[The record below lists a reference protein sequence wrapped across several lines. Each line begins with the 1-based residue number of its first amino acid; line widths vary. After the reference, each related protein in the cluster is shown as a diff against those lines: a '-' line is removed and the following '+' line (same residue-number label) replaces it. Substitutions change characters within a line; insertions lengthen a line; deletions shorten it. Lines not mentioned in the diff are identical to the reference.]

1 MEQKT
6 AVLLIT
12 HCGLLFDHAW
22 CSAALC
28 SPSHSPHTFPPKNA
42 ARCDGLCSVLRRP
55 SQRAAMREA
64 PHYVFCLTLVH
75 DSPPRALALHSTLS
89 APSQSQPYSY
99 QKCGRRDWA
108 MREDRMKNR
117 PDTRTRTRLS
127 KPASAPDSSQKR
139 SGGLF
144 PSQRYLSSG
153 SALGGLTGRFRGVL
167 GSMYGLPHGFLQ
179 RAEAV
184 IAVIVPV
191 HHAAQKMLAGE
202 MALVTQRPGI
212 VIATTT
218 LPCFFSRRDWHAEV
232 KQSSMRTARTVT
244 FLQVF
249 GITSLPSCS
258 KVQAGRRER

>member
-1 MEQKT
+1 
-6 AVLLIT
+6 
-12 HCGLLFDHAW
+12 
-22 CSAALC
+22 
-28 SPSHSPHTFPPKNA
+28 
-42 ARCDGLCSVLRRP
+42 
-55 SQRAAMREA
+55 MRNA
-64 PHYVFCLTLVH
+64 PHYVFCLTLAH
-75 DSPPRALALHSTLS
+75 DLPPCAPGLHSTLS
-89 APSQSQPYSY
+89 APSQNRPYSY

-108 MREDRMKNR
+108 MREDGMKDR
-117 PDTRTRTRLS
+117 PGTRTHTRQV
-127 KPASAPDSSQKR
+127 KPASAPDYSQMR
-139 SGGLF
+139 SDGLF
-144 PSQRYLSSG
+144 SGQRCLASKNT
-153 SALGGLTGRFRGVL
+153 LDGLTGRFRGVL

-179 RAEAV
+179 RTEAV

-202 MALVTQRPGI
+202 TALVTQRPGI

-232 KQSSMRTARTVT
+232 KQSSMRTARVVT